1 MRSKRQH
8 WCLWGTLCLLCSC
21 IDGTYDLKNKEVSL
35 DVGIE
40 GNKIV
45 LPLGN
50 LKPILLD
57 SMLST
62 EDQEMLKEIDG
73 VYSIAH
79 SGVISPIGVELDEIS
94 FKLDEV
100 SYSEKFNFEEAAAD
114 INGVTMPGKRK
125 EVKFNVTDVS
135 IEDINEKLPRL
146 QKSVTLDVLHAE
158 NIAKLGTFQVVE
170 YVNSVF
176 TTNESDIPVE
186 FEYLLPKEVKNLDE
200 IQVIN
205 KENSSKRSNEGAV
218 FHFKISHPHILREM
232 KRSITFR
239 ISFPESFDVALY
251 PEAEY
256 IDKYQLSDHVLTVT
270 DMPVEGDVSLVEFY
284 FNGFKDIQADSYY
297 TSGVHEDGTEG
308 RQFVMNE
315 NISYSFDYHID
326 GNLTVNAEATI
337 EDFQLGIE
345 LDAQLGLYDVIGET
359 NPIEFDFDDEEI
371 PFSPTIPGLKHI
383 KEVKYVRL
391 DPQASQV
398 RLTIDMPETFEP
410 FELMHGESFKIHL
423 PEFLF
428 LNEQL
433 TALPEGMEY
442 DADSHTIYVLKDD
455 ALDEAH
461 IVLALDSISINQKV
475 VDESI
480 TMSGSARLTTGGAV
494 YFVAERASLRNDLPA
509 LRDKV
514 ILFDLE
520 ETHFVV
526 EEVVVVSDAITKDL
540 HKVVDITIDEP
551 IEKGLDK
558 IYSIDF
564 KEDVT
569 LNLAFDLKGL
579 DDVQE
584 AINMRVDAM
593 LPSFICLE
601 TSDPDVEINDGHL
614 RIDTKYTPGSAFKKS
629 IKVTK
634 LDFTKMSDGYLGS
647 TIVDEKTYLKYV
659 DSIAIDATVSV
670 DQMEVSSDI
679 LNRTVEVDFD
689 FVVTPITV
697 GVVEGVYSGEI
708 GAMNESFDLNLG
720 EQLDFLKEEGNGLT
734 LSDPQIKIAL
744 ENTLSVPLNLDV
756 AIIGLDEMGEIIE
769 TAHIVLND
777 LKIAPAIYDEETGTI
792 TPDSTKYFFVAHEG
806 QALKGYT
813 TVVVPE
819 LATLLQ
825 KLPSAVSLE
834 IVPKVDTSVTH
845 RVDLYQE
852 MHVSGDYS
860 VVVPLKFDEL
870 EVCYTDTISGLELD
884 MAEIT
889 EIFSHLG
896 FSVYMDVNNTLPI
909 GLSLELT
916 PINTRGKELKGI
928 VIDPVNIKAGE
939 GGSVT
944 TSGDF
949 ESLKINAQS
958 EDNADLNELD
968 GLIFT
973 ISTKANETLGGAAIK
988 PEQGIHVKNI
998 VIELRGDINVDLN
1011 ELNNNTEE

>member
-218 FHFKISHPHILREM
+218 FHFKISHPHVLREM

-297 TSGVHEDGTEG
+297 TAGVHEDGTEG

-634 LDFTKMSDGYLGS
+634 LDFTKMADGYLGS

-777 LKIAPAIYDEETGTI
+777 LKIAPAIYDEEAGTI

-928 VIDPVNIKAGE
+928 VIDPVSIKAGE

>member
-297 TSGVHEDGTEG
+297 TAGVHEDGTEG

-494 YFVAERASLRNDLPA
+494 YFVAERASLRHDLPA

-634 LDFTKMSDGYLGS
+634 LDFTKMADGYLGS

-777 LKIAPAIYDEETGTI
+777 LKIAPAIYDEEAGTI

-928 VIDPVNIKAGE
+928 VIDPVSIKAGE

>member
-158 NIAKLGTFQVVE
+158 NITKLGTFQVVE

-297 TSGVHEDGTEG
+297 TAGVHEDGTEG

-494 YFVAERASLRNDLPA
+494 YFVAERASLRHDLPA

-634 LDFTKMSDGYLGS
+634 LDFTKMADGYLGS

-777 LKIAPAIYDEETGTI
+777 LKIAPAIYDEEAGTI

-928 VIDPVNIKAGE
+928 VIDPVSIKAGE

>member
-205 KENSSKRSNEGAV
+205 KENSSKRSKEGAV

-297 TSGVHEDGTEG
+297 TAGVHEDGTEG

-634 LDFTKMSDGYLGS
+634 LDFTKMADGYLGS

-777 LKIAPAIYDEETGTI
+777 LKIAPAIYDEEAGTI

-806 QALKGYT
+806 QALKGDT

-928 VIDPVNIKAGE
+928 VIDPVSIKAGE

>member
-114 INGVTMPGKRK
+114 IKGVTMPGKRK

-205 KENSSKRSNEGAV
+205 KENSSKRSKEGAV

-634 LDFTKMSDGYLGS
+634 LDFTKMADG
-647 TIVDEKTYLKYV
+647 
-659 DSIAIDATVSV
+659 
-670 DQMEVSSDI
+670 
-679 LNRTVEVDFD
+679 
-689 FVVTPITV
+689 
-697 GVVEGVYSGEI
+697 
-708 GAMNESFDLNLG
+708 
-720 EQLDFLKEEGNGLT
+720 
-734 LSDPQIKIAL
+734 
-744 ENTLSVPLNLDV
+744 
-756 AIIGLDEMGEIIE
+756 
-769 TAHIVLND
+769 
-777 LKIAPAIYDEETGTI
+777 
-792 TPDSTKYFFVAHEG
+792 
-806 QALKGYT
+806 
-813 TVVVPE
+813 
-819 LATLLQ
+819 
-825 KLPSAVSLE
+825 
-834 IVPKVDTSVTH
+834 
-845 RVDLYQE
+845 
-852 MHVSGDYS
+852 
-860 VVVPLKFDEL
+860 
-870 EVCYTDTISGLELD
+870 
-884 MAEIT
+884 
-889 EIFSHLG
+889 
-896 FSVYMDVNNTLPI
+896 
-909 GLSLELT
+909 
-916 PINTRGKELKGI
+916 
-928 VIDPVNIKAGE
+928 
-939 GGSVT
+939 
-944 TSGDF
+944 
-949 ESLKINAQS
+949 
-958 EDNADLNELD
+958 
-968 GLIFT
+968 
-973 ISTKANETLGGAAIK
+973 
-988 PEQGIHVKNI
+988 
-998 VIELRGDINVDLN
+998 
-1011 ELNNNTEE
+1011 

>member
-135 IEDINEKLPRL
+135 IEDINDKLPRL

-634 LDFTKMSDGYLGS
+634 LDFTKMADGYLGS

-777 LKIAPAIYDEETGTI
+777 LKIAPAIYDEEAGTI

-928 VIDPVNIKAGE
+928 VIDPVSIKAGE

>member
-218 FHFKISHPHILREM
+218 FHFKIFHPHILREM

-634 LDFTKMSDGYLGS
+634 LDFTKMADGYLGS

-777 LKIAPAIYDEETGTI
+777 LKIAPAIYDEEAGTI

-928 VIDPVNIKAGE
+928 VIDPVSIKAGE

>member
-251 PEAEY
+251 PDAEY

-634 LDFTKMSDGYLGS
+634 LDFTKMADGYLGS

-777 LKIAPAIYDEETGTI
+777 LKIAPAIYDEEAGTI

-928 VIDPVNIKAGE
+928 VIDPVSIKAGE

>member
-79 SGVISPIGVELDEIS
+79 SGMISPIGVELDEIS

-205 KENSSKRSNEGAV
+205 KENSSKRSKEGAV

-297 TSGVHEDGTEG
+297 TAGVHEDGTEG

-614 RIDTKYTPGSAFKKS
+614 CIDTKYTPGSAFKKS

-634 LDFTKMSDGYLGS
+634 LDFTKMADGYLGS

-777 LKIAPAIYDEETGTI
+777 LKIAPAIYDEEAGTI

-928 VIDPVNIKAGE
+928 VIDPVSIKAGE

>member
-1 MRSKRQH
+1 
-8 WCLWGTLCLLCSC
+8 
-21 IDGTYDLKNKEVSL
+21 
-35 DVGIE
+35 
-40 GNKIV
+40 
-45 LPLGN
+45 
-50 LKPILLD
+50 
-57 SMLST
+57 
-62 EDQEMLKEIDG
+62 
-73 VYSIAH
+73 
-79 SGVISPIGVELDEIS
+79 
-94 FKLDEV
+94 
-100 SYSEKFNFEEAAAD
+100 
-114 INGVTMPGKRK
+114 
-125 EVKFNVTDVS
+125 
-135 IEDINEKLPRL
+135 
-146 QKSVTLDVLHAE
+146 
-158 NIAKLGTFQVVE
+158 
-170 YVNSVF
+170 
-176 TTNESDIPVE
+176 
-186 FEYLLPKEVKNLDE
+186 
-200 IQVIN
+200 
-205 KENSSKRSNEGAV
+205 
-218 FHFKISHPHILREM
+218 
-232 KRSITFR
+232 
-239 ISFPESFDVALY
+239 
-251 PEAEY
+251 
-256 IDKYQLSDHVLTVT
+256 
-270 DMPVEGDVSLVEFY
+270 
-284 FNGFKDIQADSYY
+284 
-297 TSGVHEDGTEG
+297 
-308 RQFVMNE
+308 
-315 NISYSFDYHID
+315 
-326 GNLTVNAEATI
+326 
-337 EDFQLGIE
+337 
-345 LDAQLGLYDVIGET
+345 
-359 NPIEFDFDDEEI
+359 
-371 PFSPTIPGLKHI
+371 
-383 KEVKYVRL
+383 
-391 DPQASQV
+391 
-398 RLTIDMPETFEP
+398 
-410 FELMHGESFKIHL
+410 
-423 PEFLF
+423 
-428 LNEQL
+428 
-433 TALPEGMEY
+433 
-442 DADSHTIYVLKDD
+442 
-455 ALDEAH
+455 
-461 IVLALDSISINQKV
+461 
-475 VDESI
+475 
-480 TMSGSARLTTGGAV
+480 
-494 YFVAERASLRNDLPA
+494 
-509 LRDKV
+509 
-514 ILFDLE
+514 
-520 ETHFVV
+520 V

-634 LDFTKMSDGYLGS
+634 LDFTKMADGYLGS

-777 LKIAPAIYDEETGTI
+777 LKIAPAIYDEEAGTI

-928 VIDPVNIKAGE
+928 VIDPVSIKAGE

>member
-114 INGVTMPGKRK
+114 IKGVTMPGKRK

-205 KENSSKRSNEGAV
+205 KENSSKRSKEGAV

-297 TSGVHEDGTEG
+297 TAGVHEDGTEG

-614 RIDTKYTPGSAFKKS
+614 CIDTKYTPGSAFKKS

-634 LDFTKMSDGYLGS
+634 LDFTKMADGYLGS

-679 LNRTVEVDFD
+679 LNRKVEVDFD

-734 LSDPQIKIAL
+734 LSNPQIKIAL

-769 TAHIVLND
+769 TAHIVLDD
-777 LKIAPAIYDEETGTI
+777 LKIAPAIYDEEAGTI

-928 VIDPVNIKAGE
+928 VIDPVSIKAGE

>member
-62 EDQEMLKEIDG
+62 DDQEMLKEIDG

-634 LDFTKMSDGYLGS
+634 LDFTKMADGYLGS

-777 LKIAPAIYDEETGTI
+777 LKIAPAIYDEEAGTI

-928 VIDPVNIKAGE
+928 VIDPVSIKAGE

>member
-158 NIAKLGTFQVVE
+158 NITKLGTFQVVE

-297 TSGVHEDGTEG
+297 TAGVHEDGTEG

-614 RIDTKYTPGSAFKKS
+614 CIDTKYTPGSAFKKS

-634 LDFTKMSDGYLGS
+634 LDFTKMTDGYLGS

-697 GVVEGVYSGEI
+697 GVVEGIYSGEI

-777 LKIAPAIYDEETGTI
+777 LKIAPAIYDEEAGTI

-909 GLSLELT
+909 GLSLDLT

-928 VIDPVNIKAGE
+928 VIDPVSIKAGE

>member
-158 NIAKLGTFQVVE
+158 NIAKLGSFQVVE

-634 LDFTKMSDGYLGS
+634 LDFTKMADGYLGS

-777 LKIAPAIYDEETGTI
+777 LKIAPAIYDEEAGTI

-928 VIDPVNIKAGE
+928 VIDPVSIKAGE

>member
-634 LDFTKMSDGYLGS
+634 LDFTKMADGYLGS

-777 LKIAPAIYDEETGTI
+777 LKIAPAIYDEEAGTI

-928 VIDPVNIKAGE
+928 VIDPVSIKAGE

>member
-79 SGVISPIGVELDEIS
+79 SGMISPIGVELDEIS

-205 KENSSKRSNEGAV
+205 KENSSKRSKEGAV

-297 TSGVHEDGTEG
+297 TAGVHEDGTEG

-614 RIDTKYTPGSAFKKS
+614 HIDTKYTPGSAFKKS

-634 LDFTKMSDGYLGS
+634 LDFTKMADGYLGS

-777 LKIAPAIYDEETGTI
+777 LKIAPAIYDEEAGTI

-928 VIDPVNIKAGE
+928 VIDPVSIKAGE

>member
-205 KENSSKRSNEGAV
+205 KENSSKRSKEGAV

-297 TSGVHEDGTEG
+297 TAGVHEDGTEG

-614 RIDTKYTPGSAFKKS
+614 HIDTKYTPGSAFKKS

-634 LDFTKMSDGYLGS
+634 LDFTKMADGYLGS

-777 LKIAPAIYDEETGTI
+777 LKIAPAIYDEEAGTI

-806 QALKGYT
+806 QALKGDT

-916 PINTRGKELKGI
+916 PINTHGKELKGI
-928 VIDPVNIKAGE
+928 VIDPVSIKAGE

>member
-62 EDQEMLKEIDG
+62 DDQEMLKEIDG

-251 PEAEY
+251 PDAEY

-634 LDFTKMSDGYLGS
+634 LDFTKMADGYLGS

-777 LKIAPAIYDEETGTI
+777 LKIAPAIYDEEAGTI

-928 VIDPVNIKAGE
+928 VIDPVSIKAGE

>member
-205 KENSSKRSNEGAV
+205 KENSSKRSKEGAV

-297 TSGVHEDGTEG
+297 TAGVHEDGTEG

-614 RIDTKYTPGSAFKKS
+614 CIDTKYTPGSAFKKS

-634 LDFTKMSDGYLGS
+634 LDFTKMADGYLGS

-679 LNRTVEVDFD
+679 LNRKVEVDFD

-734 LSDPQIKIAL
+734 LSNPQIKIAL

-777 LKIAPAIYDEETGTI
+777 LKIAPAIYDEEAGTI

-928 VIDPVNIKAGE
+928 VIDPVSIKAGE